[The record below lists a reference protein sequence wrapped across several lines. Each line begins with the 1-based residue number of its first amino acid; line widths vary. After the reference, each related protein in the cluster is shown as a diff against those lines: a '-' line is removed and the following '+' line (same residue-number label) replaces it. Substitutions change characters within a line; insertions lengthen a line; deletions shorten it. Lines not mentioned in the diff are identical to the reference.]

1 MWGKERKFVEA
12 KTTHFQKRTSKAVKV
27 RKELNI
33 DSRLCGEEEK
43 KFAHYYATTLD
54 EEERSRKERMEGKI
68 IYNNNHC
75 LKGSR
80 PPIPLNKTEQ

>member
-43 KFAHYYATTLD
+43 IRTLL
-54 EEERSRKERMEGKI
+54 RYHTGRGGALAKGKDGGKH
-68 IYNNNHC
+68 N
-75 LKGSR
+75 L
-80 PPIPLNKTEQ
+80 

>member
-33 DSRLCGEEEK
+33 DSRLGGEEEK
-43 KFAHYYATTLD
+43 IRTLLRYHTGL
-54 EEERSRKERMEGKI
+54 EGALAKRKDGE
-68 IYNNNHC
+68 
-75 LKGSR
+75 
-80 PPIPLNKTEQ
+80 T

>member
-43 KFAHYYATTLD
+43 IRTLL
-54 EEERSRKERMEGKI
+54 RYHTGRGGALAKERMEGKI

>member
-33 DSRLCGEEEK
+33 DSRLRGRRKNSHTTTLPHWTGKSAREK
-43 KFAHYYATTLD
+43 K
-54 EEERSRKERMEGKI
+54 GWGNI